1 MNSGKRGIRD
11 EFEHNPQRKCGS
23 ESKWKENVK
32 VESFFHKEVF
42 KVVQKVLEISCYIFY
57 RKGTSLLELVFW
69 TFSRELHG
77 SFKEVILRTS
87 WNSLSFPLNEFANCN
102 LL

>member
-11 EFEHNPQRKCGS
+11 EFEHNPQRKCES

-42 KVVQKVLEISCYIFY
+42 KVVQKVLEIS
-57 RKGTSLLELVFW
+57 
-69 TFSRELHG
+69 
-77 SFKEVILRTS
+77 
-87 WNSLSFPLNEFANCN
+87 
-102 LL
+102 